1 MTNRLLPQPSFQD
14 ALEEHFT
21 GIVVPF
27 QRRLHVARRRAKALK
42 PYVEWIAK
50 TRLLHGIVLLGTV
63 LRSESYDS
71 YDEVDSSER
80 VIQAALLIPRGI
92 GILVWDSE
100 EIASLKYQDRTLE
113 SEAWLAH
120 VPFEFCSPEHQALL
134 VDQILVLADRLMR
147 RLRRELSD
155 PLYPGEEV

>member
-42 PYVEWIAK
+42 PFVEWIAK
-50 TRLLHGIVLLGTV
+50 TRLLHGIVLLGPV
-63 LRSESYDS
+63 LRTESYDS

-80 VIQAALLIPRGI
+80 VVQAALLIPRGI
-92 GILVWDSE
+92 GVLVWDSE
-100 EIASLKYQDRTLE
+100 EIASLKCQDRSLE
-113 SEAWLAH
+113 SAAWLAH
-120 VPFEFCSPEHQALL
+120 VRFEDCSLEHQALM
-134 VDQILVLADRLMR
+134 VDQILVLADRLMQ
-147 RLRRELSD
+147 RLRKQLDD
-155 PLYPGEEV
+155 PSYPNGGM